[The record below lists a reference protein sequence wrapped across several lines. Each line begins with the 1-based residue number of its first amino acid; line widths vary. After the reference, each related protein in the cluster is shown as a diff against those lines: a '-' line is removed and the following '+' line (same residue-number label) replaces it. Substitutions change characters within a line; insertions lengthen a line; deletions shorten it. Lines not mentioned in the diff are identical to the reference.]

1 MIKSDKMTERNR
13 EQQNRN
19 IDNLIK
25 AALYPNVE
33 PSRELNDTIIQQAL
47 REENIRD

>member
-25 AALYPNVE
+25 ASLCLNVE
-33 PSRELNDTIIQQAL
+33 PSQELNDAIIQQAL